1 MLRHRSTLTVGVET
15 LFEDFAEPD
24 GSEAAAVCTEV
35 HVILNNIQP
44 TTLAR
49 LSPRVAFVAASVLL
63 LGSIPARAADLCVDK
78 SGAGGCTK
86 TIAAAVAAAN
96 PYDVIR
102 VHAGTYHEDVIIPKP
117 LSLVGDSQRS
127 IIDATGLVNG
137 VNVDGKNHA
146 GLSHVLVT
154 GFTVRNADA
163 QGILVT
169 NASYVTVDNN
179 EVTGN
184 DRALTPPVPPSDTP
198 TCPAVPDY
206 FQAGEGF
213 DCGEGIHFSAVDHSV
228 VSGNHVHH
236 NAGGILTSD
245 DTGPSHD
252 NTIIGNIVEDNPY
265 DCGIT
270 IASHHFSPVP
280 VTDPSVGIYHIAVI
294 GNISR
299 RNGLAVGEGA
309 GVGIFTGPPGGQ
321 NNSNVVVNNTLT
333 DNGLPGVALHMHA
346 PNQTLNDHL
355 IIGNVISGNAGD
367 PDLGTDPPPSMGIS
381 ILAPVVPIKGV
392 VITQNVFK
400 REDID
405 IAINAV
411 PGSSIAAHL
420 NSFTAQTGID
430 NMAAG
435 SIDATLNW
443 WKCSKGPDAHGCS
456 GVEGTGVL
464 TDPWLTHPAQA
475 DDDGHGN
482 GHND

>member
-1 MLRHRSTLTVGVET
+1 MIFNH
-15 LFEDFAEPD
+15 
-24 GSEAAAVCTEV
+24 
-35 HVILNNIQP
+35 IQA

-49 LSPRVAFVAASVLL
+49 IPTRVALVAASALL
-63 LGSIPARAADLCVDK
+63 LGSVPARAADLCVDK

-102 VHAGTYHEDVIIPKP
+102 VHAGTYHEDVVIPKP

-137 VNVDGKNHA
+137 INVDGYGHA
-146 GLSHVLVT
+146 GLSHVAIE

-184 DRALTPPVPPSDTP
+184 DRALDVANLVCPVVPP
-198 TCPAVPDY
+198 Y

-228 VSGNHVHH
+228 ISSNHVHH

-321 NNSNVVVNNTLT
+321 NNGNVVANNTLT

-405 IAINAV
+405 VAINAV

-420 NSFTAQTGID
+420 NSFTAKTGID

-435 SIDATLNW
+435 SVDATLNW
-443 WKCSKGPDAHGCS
+443 WKCSKGPNAPGCS
-456 GVEGTGVL
+456 TVEGTGVL
-464 TDPWLTHPAQA
+464 TDPWLTNPVAQGE
-475 DDDGHGN
+475 DDKDHD
-482 GHND
+482 H